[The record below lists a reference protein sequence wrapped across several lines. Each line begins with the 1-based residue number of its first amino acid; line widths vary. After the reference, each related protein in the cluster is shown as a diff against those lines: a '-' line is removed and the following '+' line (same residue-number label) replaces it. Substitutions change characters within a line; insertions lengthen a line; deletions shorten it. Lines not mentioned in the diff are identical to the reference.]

1 MSCGCG
7 RPKPCSDGACPH
19 AKRPLTTKLIPFALW
34 AQSYT
39 PVIPKFYWDVFSPE
53 EGILNL
59 VRELDRLRA
68 YINYMFC
75 EVEKLAQELDEALQ
89 EAEKLADKLAQ
100 KLAEAEQLLTELRE
114 TLEIVNKKIIDLTTK
129 VNAAQKTA
137 DEAKQA
143 AATADTKAGN
153 AQKTANEAKQAAATA
168 DTKAGNAQQAAKTAQ
183 TAAQSAQAAAQQATQ
198 SLTSL
203 NNRVAALEECCNT
216 AKQRLSSLEEW
227 KKDVNKQLK
236 ALNVITAEN
245 PNISLSN
252 FECSGQTSSGP
263 LGAGISK
270 YCSVLAAEVPLN
282 INASG
287 VTVNTLSASVRIGG
301 NLSFKKTNGT
311 LQPISALTLIE
322 NGQPA
327 FSEIIDWYAV
337 ITRSGIRVRIQFSEP
352 LWVSGK
358 NPDGQYFEKKM
369 QNGTPCAVAI
379 WMDAKAN

>member
-19 AKRPLTTKLIPFALW
+19 AKRPTTTKLIPFALW

-100 KLAEAEQLLTELRE
+100 KLAEAEQLVTELRE
-114 TLEIVNKKIIDLTTK
+114 TIEIVNKKIIDLTTK

-137 DEAKQA
+137 D
-143 AATADTKAGN
+143 
-153 AQKTANEAKQAAATA
+153 EAKQAAATA